1 MKQKINVTWQERNS
15 GGEQIDLHHA
25 EERNDSY
32 RKKLVN
38 VVSALKQHH
47 PDGCSQV
54 SQEGFSAESPKIF
67 FSSDRSS
74 YSDSVLLLYNVRRQA
89 TFLPIYVFC
98 FIFYDVLWCSVMFY
112 DVL

>member
-1 MKQKINVTWQERNS
+1 MKQKINVTWQEMNS

-38 VVSALKQHH
+38 VASALKQHH

-54 SQEGFSAESPKIF
+54 SQKGFSATSAESPKIF
-67 FSSDRSS
+67 LALTGA
-74 YSDSVLLLYNVRRQA
+74 LLVIVCYYCI
-89 TFLPIYVFC
+89 TFAGKPF
-98 FIFYDVLWCSVMFY
+98 FY
-112 DVL
+112 